1 MELGLLFE
9 LGYEVF
15 ELGEMAQIDTQRT
28 LPTKKNK
35 IKKNA
40 KIEIIGSPKI

>member
-1 MELGLLFE
+1 MGGVPNVSMQLGLLFE

-28 LPTKKNK
+28 LPKKNLKK
-35 IKKNA
+35 I
-40 KIEIIGSPKI
+40 